1 MVKVNDVHAKHRAAT
16 ALVCAVRETST
27 DYLEIEG
34 ECLW

>member
-1 MVKVNDVHAKHRAAT
+1 MVEVNDVRAKHTAAT
-16 ALVCAVRETST
+16 ALVYAVRETST